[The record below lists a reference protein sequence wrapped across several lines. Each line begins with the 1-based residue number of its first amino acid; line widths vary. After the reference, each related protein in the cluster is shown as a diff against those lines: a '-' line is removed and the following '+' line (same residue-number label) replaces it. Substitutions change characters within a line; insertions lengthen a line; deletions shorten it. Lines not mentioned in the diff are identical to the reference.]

1 MGFFVQLL
9 AIDPLAYLVAFAAAA
24 FGLVVHNLFQAWLAD
39 RYRDGEPRRYG
50 FLSVEPRVHLDA
62 LGVLFLALL
71 GFGMPRMVPTR
82 LYGTKAAQV
91 ALMGPLG
98 FFVTALVY
106 VVLERL
112 LLKAGSATHSIALG
126 FDQAAMIM
134 ISLAAVFLFPVPPLD
149 GARVVYAIG
158 GSEARRFM
166 DQLQSYGPI
175 GFLLIF
181 MVLNYTGIL
190 PAISN
195 GLLGLIARILAAVGL

>member
-71 GFGMPRMVPTR
+71 GFGMPRFVPTR
-82 LYGTKAAQV
+82 LFGPKAAQV

-98 FFVTALVY
+98 FFVSAFVY
-106 VVLERL
+106 ILLYL
-112 LLKAGSATHSIALG
+112 LLRKVGSSVDSIATGLLT
-126 FDQAAMIM
+126 AATLMINQ
-134 ISLAAVFLFPVPPLD
+134 AAVFLFPIPPLD

-158 GSEARRFM
+158 NSEARRFM

-195 GLLGLIARILAAVGL
+195 ALLGLIVRVLSVIGL